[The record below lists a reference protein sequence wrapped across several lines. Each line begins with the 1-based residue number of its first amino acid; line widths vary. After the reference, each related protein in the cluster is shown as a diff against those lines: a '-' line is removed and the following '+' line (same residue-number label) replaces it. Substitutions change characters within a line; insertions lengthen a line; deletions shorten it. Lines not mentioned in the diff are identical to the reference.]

1 MLNSI
6 YKVGDLYTYN
16 NRGATTLCD
25 TLVVILGLDP
35 NSDKH
40 VKIQFLKNGM
50 IAQACWIGHLLP
62 VEKRIQNESR

>member
-1 MLNSI
+1 MLNSL

-25 TLVVILGLDP
+25 TLVVILDHDP

-50 IAQACWIGHLLP
+50 IVQACWIGHLLP
-62 VEKRIQNESR
+62 IETDIICP

>member
-16 NRGATTLCD
+16 NRGATTLYG

-35 NSDKH
+35 DSDKH
-40 VKIQFLKNGM
+40 VKVGFLKNGM

-62 VEKRIQNESR
+62 VEKTESK

>member
-1 MLNSI
+1 MLNSL

-16 NRGATTLCD
+16 NRAIPALNH
-25 TLVVILGLDP
+25 TLVLILANDLTGTGR
-35 NSDKH
+35 H

-62 VEKRIQNESR
+62 VEKTESK

>member
-1 MLNSI
+1 MLNSL
-6 YKVGDLYTYN
+6 YKVVDLYTYN
-16 NRGATTLCD
+16 NRGATTLYG

-35 NSDKH
+35 DSDKH

-62 VEKRIQNESR
+62 VETDIICP

>member
-1 MLNSI
+1 MLNSL

-16 NRGATTLCD
+16 NRGATTLCH
-25 TLVVILGLDP
+25 TLVDILGLDP

-62 VEKRIQNESR
+62 IETDIICP